1 MAKLNGNAVIGQS
14 GGPTCVIN
22 QSLVGVIEAARECRE
37 IENLLGAR
45 HGIKGMLAEDF
56 VDLFKQDKAMLE
68 AIAQTPSAALGSV
81 RMKPG
86 HEECMKV
93 FDIMKKNNV
102 RYFFYIGGND
112 SAETANIVNEMAA
125 EANYEM
131 RVFHIPKTIDNDLKV
146 TDHCPGFGSAARF
159 VASAFMGDN
168 LDNRSLPG
176 VKINIVMGRHAGFL
190 TAAAVLGRKDAD
202 DGPHLV
208 YVPEV
213 NFDNDKF
220 INDVKRVYAQ
230 YGRCLVAVSEGVH
243 YADGKTVAEAM
254 AENCEVDS
262 HGNVQLSGSGALGD
276 YLAGMVKAGFGKEK
290 IRVRADTF
298 GYLQRSFP
306 GFYSSVDAK
315 EARAVGREAVK
326 FATSGDTDGSVAIRR
341 LSDDPY
347 RSEYFQTSLTNVAKH
362 TVGLAEKY
370 INADGNNI
378 TDDFVRYALPL
389 TGGLPTVGRLTGI

>member
-1 MAKLNGNAVIGQS
+1 MAKLKGSAVIGQS

-22 QSLVGVIEAARECRE
+22 QSLVGVIQAARKCGE
-37 IENLLGAR
+37 IENLLGAH
-45 HGIKGMLAEDF
+45 HGIKGILAEDF
-56 VDLFKQDKAMLE
+56 IDLFNQDDAMLE
-68 AIAQTPSAALGSV
+68 RVAQTPSAGLGSV

-86 HEECMKV
+86 REECLKV
-93 FDIMKKNNV
+93 FDIFKKNNV
-102 RYFFYIGGND
+102 RYFFYVGGND

-190 TAAAVLGRKDAD
+190 TAASVLGRKDAD

-213 NFDNDKF
+213 NFDDEKF
-220 INDVKRVYAQ
+220 IADVKRVYQ
-230 YGRCLVAVSEGVH
+230 QHGRCLIAVSEGVH
-243 YADGKTVAEAM
+243 YADGMTVAEKM
-254 AENCEVDS
+254 AENAEVDS

-276 YLAGMVKAGFGKEK
+276 YLATMVKKGFAPEK

-306 GFYSSVDAK
+306 GFFSQVDAE
-315 EARAVGREAVK
+315 EAREVGRKAVEY
-326 FATSGDTDGSVAIRR
+326 ATSGDIDGSVAIRR
-341 LSDDPY
+341 VSDNPY
-347 RSEYFQTSLTNVAKH
+347 KVEYFCTELVNVAKH
-362 TVGLAEKY
+362 TVGLPEKY
-370 INADGNNI
+370 ITADGNNI
-378 TDDFVRYALPL
+378 TDDFVKYALPL
-389 TGGLPTVGRLTGI
+389 TGGLPTTGRLKGV